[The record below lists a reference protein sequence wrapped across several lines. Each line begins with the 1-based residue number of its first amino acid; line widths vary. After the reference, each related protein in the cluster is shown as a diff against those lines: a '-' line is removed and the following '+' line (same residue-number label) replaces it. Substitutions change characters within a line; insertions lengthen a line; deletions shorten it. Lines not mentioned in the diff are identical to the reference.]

1 MKPLRQ
7 SIFASPL
14 DTWESIAARVLGNL
28 NQDAAV
34 AQLQS
39 WNLHIFA
46 RRVLSEDGK
55 LQQPIL
61 PSDIVFVEPHAAAIV
76 AAD

>member
-1 MKPLRQ
+1 MEPLRQ
-7 SIFASPL
+7 SILPKPN
-14 DTWESIAARVLGNL
+14 DTWESIATRNLGQL
-28 NQDAAV
+28 NQDVAI

-46 RRVLSEDGK
+46 RRVLTEDGE

-61 PSDIVFVEPHAAAIV
+61 PSDIVFIEPPKP
-76 AAD
+76 ADPAD